1 MDKTRD
7 RTNKFGKLVIALV
20 MAGLMMGFGYG
31 VSRAVKASDPTPSA
45 AAKAADAPIMVPG
58 NFTELAE
65 KVRDGVVNIQTTKTM
80 KGGGRVFRHFFG
92 GPSGRQN
99 PFEDFFGPGFGD
111 EGPSEGFQQ
120 KSLGSGFI
128 IDRQGYIVT
137 NNHVVENADEIKVK
151 LANGKEFDAKVVG
164 RDAKTDLALIKIKG
178 VEDLTPLKMGNSD
191 DLKVGSWVVAVGS
204 PFGLEQTVTAGIVS
218 AKGRTIGAGPYDNF
232 IQTDASINPGNSGG
246 PLINTRGEVI
256 GINTAIIASGQ
267 GIGFAIPVNM
277 AKDVVPQLKDKG
289 KVTRGWLGVSIQE
302 VTPELAQS
310 FGIKE
315 KQGALVAEVFK
326 GSPAERA
333 GLEQGDV
340 IVEFDGK
347 QIKESKDLPQAV
359 AATPIGKNVTIKLS
373 RNGHV
378 ISKDL
383 KVGEMD
389 EKTTEVAK
397 APTGKKLGIGVQNIT
412 PDIAQALGLKDA
424 AGVVVTQVESGSPA
438 ENAGIQKGD
447 VIREVDRKP
456 VKDVRGLMDQIAKAK
471 DKENILLL
479 VQRGGNRLFAAVT
492 PK

>member
-1 MDKTRD
+1 MEKTG
-7 RTNKFGKLVIALV
+7 KFGKLVIAV
-20 MAGLMMGFGYG
+20 AMSALMMGFGYG
-31 VSRAVKASDPTPSA
+31 VSKAVKTSDAASSSV
-45 AAKAADAPIMVPG
+45 AKGAEVPIMVPG
-58 NFTELAE
+58 NFTDLAE

-80 KGGGRVFRHFFG
+80 QGGGRVFRHFFG
-92 GPSGRQN
+92 GPFGKQN
-99 PFEDFFGPGFGD
+99 PFEDFFGPGPGG

-128 IDRQGYIVT
+128 IDREGYIVT

-151 LANGKEFDAKVVG
+151 LANGKEFEAKVVG
-164 RDAKTDLALIKIKG
+164 RDSKTDLALIKIKG
-178 VEDLTPLKMGNSD
+178 SSDLQPLAMGNSD

-277 AKDVVPQLKDKG
+277 AKTVVPQLKDKG

-302 VTPELAQS
+302 VTPQLAQS
-310 FGIKE
+310 FNIKD

-326 GSPAERA
+326 DSPAEKA
-333 GLEQGDV
+333 GIEQGDV

-347 QIKESKDLPQAV
+347 QIKKSKDLPQVV
-359 AATPIGKNVTIKLS
+359 AATPIGKSVSIKVS
-373 RNGHV
+373 RNGTIV
-378 ISKDL
+378 SKDL
-383 KVGEMD
+383 KVAEMD
-389 EKTTEVAK
+389 DKTTEIAK

-412 PDIAQALGLKDA
+412 PDIAQSLGLKDTT
-424 AGVVVTQVESGSPA
+424 GVVVTQVEPGSPA
-438 ENAGIQKGD
+438 ENAGIRQGD
-447 VIREVDRKP
+447 VIREADRKP
-456 VKDVRGLMDQIAKAK
+456 VKDVRSLVEQIGKKK
-471 DKENILLL
+471 DNESVLLL
-479 VQRGGNRLFAAVT
+479 VQRGGNRMYAAVT

>member
-1 MDKTRD
+1 MEQGKKLKTI
-7 RTNKFGKLVIALV
+7 LIALV
-20 MAGLMMGFGYG
+20 MVGFMTGFGYG
-31 VSRAVKASDPTPSA
+31 ISTTVKASDPA
-45 AAKAADAPIMVPG
+45 ASVSKGSDAPIMVPG

-65 KVRDGVVNIQTTKTM
+65 KVRDGVVNIQATKTM
-80 KGGGRVFRHFFG
+80 KEGGRVFRHFFR

-99 PFEDFFGPGFGD
+99 PFEDFFGPGGPG

-128 IDRQGYIVT
+128 IDREGYIVT

-151 LANGKEFDAKVVG
+151 LANGNEFEAKVVG
-164 RDAKTDLALIKIKG
+164 RDPKTDLALIKIKDSG
-178 VEDLTPLKMGNSD
+178 HLQPLKMGNSD
-191 DLKVGSWVVAVGS
+191 ELKVGSWVLAVGS

-246 PLINTRGEVI
+246 PLINPKGEVV
-256 GINTAIIASGQ
+256 GINTAIVASGQ

-277 AKDVVPQLKDKG
+277 AKEIAPQLKDKG
-289 KVTRGWLGVSIQE
+289 KVTRGWLGVGIQE

-310 FGIKE
+310 FGLKE
-315 KQGALVAEVFK
+315 KQGALVSEVFK
-326 GSPAERA
+326 GSPAEKA
-333 GLEQGDV
+333 GIEQGDV

-347 QIKESKDLPQAV
+347 QVKESKDLPQAV
-359 AATPIGKNVTIKLS
+359 AATPVGKNVSIKVS

-383 KVGEMD
+383 KVAEME

-397 APTGKKLGIGVQNIT
+397 APTGKKLGLAVQNIT
-412 PDIAQALGLKDA
+412 PEVARALGLKDSS
-424 AGVVVTQVESGSPA
+424 GIVVAQVEGGSA
-438 ENAGIQKGD
+438 AANAGLQQGD
-447 VIREVDRKP
+447 VIREVNRKP
-456 VKDVRGLMDQIAKAK
+456 VTNVQGFMNQIEQAK
-471 DKENILLL
+471 DGGSILLL
-479 VQRGGNRLFAAVT
+479 VQRGENKMYAAVT

>member
-1 MDKTRD
+1 
-7 RTNKFGKLVIALV
+7 
-20 MAGLMMGFGYG
+20 
-31 VSRAVKASDPTPSA
+31 
-45 AAKAADAPIMVPG
+45 
-58 NFTELAE
+58 
-65 KVRDGVVNIQTTKTM
+65 
-80 KGGGRVFRHFFG
+80 
-92 GPSGRQN
+92 
-99 PFEDFFGPGFGD
+99 
-111 EGPSEGFQQ
+111 
-120 KSLGSGFI
+120 
-128 IDRQGYIVT
+128 
-137 NNHVVENADEIKVK
+137 
-151 LANGKEFDAKVVG
+151 
-164 RDAKTDLALIKIKG
+164 
-178 VEDLTPLKMGNSD
+178 
-191 DLKVGSWVVAVGS
+191 
-204 PFGLEQTVTAGIVS
+204 
-218 AKGRTIGAGPYDNF
+218 
-232 IQTDASINPGNSGG
+232 
-246 PLINTRGEVI
+246 
-256 GINTAIIASGQ
+256 
-267 GIGFAIPVNM
+267 M

-333 GLEQGDV
+333 GIEQGDV

-359 AATPIGKNVTIKLS
+359 AATPIGKSVTIKLS
-373 RNGHV
+373 RNGQV

-383 KVGEMD
+383 KVGEME

-424 AGVVVTQVESGSPA
+424 TGVVVTQVEAGSPA

-447 VIREVDRKP
+447 VIHEVDRKP

-471 DKENILLL
+471 DKESILLL

>member
-1 MDKTRD
+1 
-7 RTNKFGKLVIALV
+7 
-20 MAGLMMGFGYG
+20 
-31 VSRAVKASDPTPSA
+31 
-45 AAKAADAPIMVPG
+45 
-58 NFTELAE
+58 
-65 KVRDGVVNIQTTKTM
+65 
-80 KGGGRVFRHFFG
+80 
-92 GPSGRQN
+92 
-99 PFEDFFGPGFGD
+99 
-111 EGPSEGFQQ
+111 
-120 KSLGSGFI
+120 
-128 IDRQGYIVT
+128 
-137 NNHVVENADEIKVK
+137 
-151 LANGKEFDAKVVG
+151 
-164 RDAKTDLALIKIKG
+164 
-178 VEDLTPLKMGNSD
+178 MGNSD

-246 PLINTRGEVI
+246 PLINTRGDVI

-289 KVTRGWLGVSIQE
+289 RVTRGWLGVSIQE

-359 AATPIGKNVTIKLS
+359 AATPIGKSVTIKLS
-373 RNGHV
+373 RNGKV
-378 ISKDL
+378 MSKDL

-424 AGVVVTQVESGSPA
+424 TGVVVTQVEPGSPA

-447 VIREVDRKP
+447 VIHEVDRKS

-471 DKENILLL
+471 DKESILLL
-479 VQRGGNRLFAAVT
+479 VQRGGNRLFAAIM

>member
-1 MDKTRD
+1 MEKGIRF
-7 RTNKFGKLVIALV
+7 RKMLVASVIA
-20 MAGLMMGFGYG
+20 GLAMGSGYG
-31 VSRAVKASDPTPSA
+31 VSRAVKPSEPA
-45 AAKAADAPIMVPG
+45 TSSVARGADTSVMVPG

-92 GPSGRQN
+92 GPSGKQN
-99 PFEDFFGPGFGD
+99 PFEDFFGQGFGD
-111 EGPSEGFQQ
+111 EGSSEGFQQ

-128 IDRQGYIVT
+128 IDREGYIVT

-151 LANGKEFDAKVVG
+151 LANGKEFEAKVVG
-164 RDAKTDLALIKIKG
+164 RDPKTDLALIKIKG
-178 VEDLTPLKMGNSD
+178 STDLHPLTMGNSD

-246 PLINTRGEVI
+246 PLINTKGEVI
-256 GINTAIIASGQ
+256 GINTAIVASGQ
-267 GIGFAIPVNM
+267 GIGFAIPANM

-289 KVTRGWLGVSIQE
+289 KVTRGWLGVAIQE

-310 FGIKE
+310 FGLKE

-333 GLEQGDV
+333 GIEQGDV
-340 IVEFDGK
+340 IVEFGGK
-347 QIKESKDLPQAV
+347 QIKESKDLPQVV
-359 AATPIGKNVTIKLS
+359 AATPIGKSVSAKLS
-373 RNGHV
+373 RSGKQ
-378 ISKDL
+378 ISKDV
-383 KVGEMD
+383 KVTEME

-412 PDIAQALGLKDA
+412 PDVAQALGLKDA
-424 AGVVVTQVESGSPA
+424 AGVVVTQVEPGSPA

-447 VIREVDRKP
+447 VIREVDRNP
-456 VKDVRGLMDQIAKAK
+456 VKDVHDLMDQIAKAK
-471 DKENILLL
+471 DKGTILLL
-479 VQRGGNRLFAAVT
+479 VQRGQNKTFAAVT
-492 PK
+492 PR